1 VRDWVLHDLR
11 RTMRTRL
18 SALPIEDR
26 VREAMIAHAAPGLHQ
41 VYDQHRY
48 SDEKRRGFE
57 LWEARLSTIVSP
69 EQKVVALP
77 RSRP

>member
-1 VRDWVLHDLR
+1 
-11 RTMRTRL
+11 M
-18 SALPIEDR
+18 
-26 VREAMIAHAAPGLHQ
+26 REAMIAHAAPGLHQ

-48 SDEKRRGFE
+48 SDEKRRGFT
-57 LWEARLSTIVSP
+57 LWEARCLAIVAEP